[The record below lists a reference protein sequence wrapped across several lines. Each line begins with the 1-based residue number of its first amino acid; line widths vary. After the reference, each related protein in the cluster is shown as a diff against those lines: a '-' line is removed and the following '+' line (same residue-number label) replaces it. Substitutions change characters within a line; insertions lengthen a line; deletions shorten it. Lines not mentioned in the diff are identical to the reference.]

1 MRLSLPLSPM
11 LWNLSLMA
19 CRLSLNW
26 SSFALPGQS
35 LQSAGPWEQDE
46 FWPLIAANFKN
57 KHHPASAPNFIPS
70 LLHTANTIHHLFG
83 LSCDPLVTQDVFE
96 KSWVSFRYRFGYLSA
111 RIPLCKSRARETE
124 RIACNAKKARS
135 PQHRLSTEKRQ

>member
-1 MRLSLPLSPM
+1 MRLSLALSPM

-26 SSFALPGQS
+26 SSFALPGQP

-83 LSCDPLVTQDVFE
+83 LSCDPWSPRMFLKRVGCRSGIVLGIGLRGFL
-96 KSWVSFRYRFGYLSA
+96 FANHA
-111 RIPLCKSRARETE
+111 RV
-124 RIACNAKKARS
+124 
-135 PQHRLSTEKRQ
+135 RLNE